1 MVALPA
7 TPVAATLELN
17 SWARSSDRRAAG
29 NQSRGYINLAP
40 LSQCGQNDAT
50 IGPPGVLR
58 GGRAYVCVFV
68 DFGCDYRRGRGRA
81 HRSGPAVE
89 QERDYDASIVT
100 PGAVAIVGGLILI
113 GLALA
118 VRALGRIEKA
128 LAARPLSHPV
138 LQEETAA
145 PAVEEPAA
153 AAAPPRPY
161 PIPAQ
166 ASRRASAAA
175 VAGCGYSPGAARRRR
190 VGAAREKFPSL
201 VRLDN
206 APVVDD
212 AEVSLSPKP
221 SVRADE
227 AAAEANNAVAQQT
240 NGATPP
246 RIEPRL
252 EVQAR
257 PASRPPQAKN
267 WTAVWPKKQRPGREA
282 PAPAAEK
289 AVPQQP
295 PALPVEPMLTPEP
308 VQFQFREPAPEPRP
322 AVPAPEARTPV
333 SILKSGV
340 VDGMAYTLY
349 SDGSIEAQLPQGTL
363 RFGSIAELRNH
374 IEQSA

>member
-1 MVALPA
+1 MYAFLLILGAVIA
-7 TPVAATLELN
+7 
-17 SWARSSDRRAAG
+17 AAG
-29 NQSRGYINLAP
+29 VVL
-40 LSQCGQNDAT
+40 
-50 IGPPGVLR
+50 IGPGLPF
-58 GGRAYVCVFV
+58 GG
-68 DFGCDYRRGRGRA
+68 
-81 HRSGPAVE
+81 
-89 QERDYDASIVT
+89 RDYDASIVT

-118 VRALGRIEKA
+118 VRALARIEKA
-128 LAARPLSHPV
+128 LAARPLPHPV
-138 LQEETAA
+138 PQGETAA
-145 PAVEEPAA
+145 PAVEEPPAAA
-153 AAAPPRPY
+153 AAAPIPFPPKPVAEPAPPPLPAVPTPRVLPED
-161 PIPAQ
+161 
-166 ASRRASAAA
+166 AALE
-175 VAGCGYSPGAARRRR
+175 RL
-190 VGAAREKFPSL
+190 REKFPSL

-252 EVQAR
+252 DVQTR
-257 PASRPPQAKN
+257 PASRPAQAKN
-267 WTAVWPKKQRPGREA
+267 FEAFWPKKQRSGREA

-308 VQFQFREPAPEPRP
+308 VQFQFGEPAPEPRP